1 MGIPL
6 SLSLSPPCRIRFCG
20 AFFPDL
26 WVLFLTYWVWISD
39 LSRLK
44 LRVFFHSFFFLSLWG
59 FRIFFSLLCFFLLEN
74 LNYCALIKTNL
85 NAFFSATIFMGNFV
99 SKMMQF
105 LHRRNLKLHFLL
117 FPTDFGALEEGKKRW
132 EKKRKNWLRSYEIC
146 CIWIQR
152 IYSCICCLFCDH

>member
-26 WVLFLTYWVWISD
+26 WILFLTYWVWISD
-39 LSRLK
+39 LSRFK
-44 LRVFFHSFFFLSLWG
+44 LRVLFHSFFFYLCEALG
-59 FRIFFSLLCFFLLEN
+59 FFFLYFVFFLLEN

-85 NAFFSATIFMGNFV
+85 NAFFSATILMGNFV

-117 FPTDFGALEEGKKRW
+117 FPTDFGALEEGIKR
-132 EKKRKNWLRSYEIC
+132 
-146 CIWIQR
+146 
-152 IYSCICCLFCDH
+152 